1 MEARISIVDT
11 TVTITQR
18 FVASDKHT
26 AALNMMQSTFPTE
39 TAGGEFQ
46 IVYVVERAGV
56 LESVA
61 EMFVGPSILGLN
73 TIEGITD
80 GEAIARDWGPNV
92 VGRGGI
98 RDDGSTTIVY
108 RSRYDP
114 YSLPELY
121 NHEAGHGLGVQ
132 DPEHSPDRDN
142 MMYEFVP
149 RTGNQFTVDQLRQI
163 TNHEANNVTEC
174 STEGNDAGLC

>member
-39 TAGGEFQ
+39 
-46 IVYVVERAGV
+46 
-56 LESVA
+56 
-61 EMFVGPSILGLN
+61 
-73 TIEGITD
+73 
-80 GEAIARDWGPNV
+80 IARDWGPNV